1 MTNPVGVITRAIAV
15 IADAIV
21 LGLTLWKTLFIFR
34 VEKEA
39 RAATKLTTTLAY
51 NGTIYLFVIRLSLM
65 DLGYRQYSIRV

>member
-1 MTNPVGVITRAIAV
+1 MINPVGVITRAIAV

-39 RAATKLTTTLAY
+39 GAATKLTTTLAY
-51 NGTIYLFVIRLSLM
+51 NGMI
-65 DLGYRQYSIRV
+65 